1 MADVFTP
8 AERSRVMRAVL
19 SRDTQPEL
27 LVRRLAAR
35 LGFRT
40 RVKSRKLP
48 GSPDLVFTR
57 LRKVVFVHGCFWH
70 RHACPRGRSH
80 PAARRAFWAEKFAR
94 NVRRDRAALR
104 ALRREGWQVLVI
116 WECNLKSNRLNRTI
130 DRLRRFLES

>member
-8 AERSRVMRAVL
+8 AQRRRVMRAVL

-35 LGFRT
+35 LGFRMRAT
-40 RVKSRKLP
+40 SRTLP
-48 GSPDLVFTR
+48 GSPDLVYMKM
-57 LRKVVFVHGCFWH
+57 RKAIFVHGCFWH

-80 PAARRAFWAEKFAR
+80 PADRRAFWAKKFAG

-104 ALRREGWQVLVI
+104 ALRNEGWRTLVI
-116 WECNLKSNRLNRTI
+116 WECGLKPNRLERTI
-130 DRLRRFLES
+130 ERLRDFLND

>member
-19 SRDTQPEL
+19 SRDTGPEL

-40 RVKSRKLP
+40 RAQSRTLP
-48 GSPDLVFTR
+48 GSPDLVFTK

-80 PAARRAFWAEKFAR
+80 PADRRTFWAKKFAG
-94 NVRRDRAALR
+94 NVRRDRAVLR
-104 ALRREGWQVLVI
+104 ALRRDGWQVLVI
-116 WECNLKSNRLNRTI
+116 WECGLKANRLQRTI
-130 DRLRRFLES
+130 ERLRRFLED

>member
-8 AERSRVMRAVL
+8 AQRSRVMQAVL
-19 SRDTQPEL
+19 SRDTGPEL
-27 LVRRLAAR
+27 VVRRLAAR

-40 RVKSRKLP
+40 RAKSRTLP

-80 PAARRAFWAEKFAR
+80 PAARRAFWAKKFAM

-104 ALRREGWQVLVI
+104 ALRRDGWQVLVV
-116 WECNLKSNRLNRTI
+116 WECGLKPDRLDRTI
-130 DRLRRFLES
+130 ARLRRFLES

>member
-19 SRDTQPEL
+19 SRDTRPEL

-40 RVKSRKLP
+40 RAKSRTLP

-70 RHACPRGRSH
+70 RHHCPRGQSH
-80 PAARRAFWAEKFAR
+80 PAGRRAFWAQKFAA

-104 ALRREGWQVLVI
+104 ALRREGWQALVV
-116 WECNLKSNRLNRTI
+116 WECGLKANRLNRTI
-130 DRLRRFLES
+130 GRLRRFLES